1 MKKMIICAG
10 VFLSAIVFN
19 DAKSQVRVHVNFNIG
34 SQPVW
39 GPAGYDYAE
48 YYYLPDIETYYY
60 VPTRQ
65 FIYLSDGRWIYSSS
79 LPPRCR
85 NYDLYNG
92 YKVVVNEPRPYRHF
106 RADRE
111 RYAGY
116 RGNHS
121 QAIIRNSD
129 DPKYYVVRGHP
140 GYNAGH
146 DNGKGRDHDRH
157 DIDRD
162 HGHHHH

>member
-10 VFLSAIVFN
+10 IFLSALAFN

-48 YYYLPDIETYYY
+48 YYYLPEIETYYY
-60 VPTRQ
+60 VPRHQ
-65 FIYLSDGRWIYSSS
+65 FIYLSGGRWVFSTA
-79 LPPRCR
+79 LPSRYR
-85 NYDLYNG
+85 GYDLNRG
-92 YKVVVNEPRPYRHF
+92 YKVVINEPRPYRHF
-106 RADRE
+106 YRDRE
-111 RYAGY
+111 QYGRY

-121 QAIIRNSD
+121 QMIIRDSD

-140 GYNAGH
+140 KYH
-146 DNGKGRDHDRH
+146 DRGRDHDRGRGRGH
-157 DIDRD
+157 DR
-162 HGHHHH
+162 HH